1 MIKSSNFP
9 NAYKEVYIILKYV
22 DSEDLKLIPKSF
34 INMLEQNMNDDYK
47 FEFDPNI
54 EFENQKLL
62 RETKSIFAYI
72 FLHFW
77 GNEEQKNIIK
87 AKFKQ
92 DLIEDEE
99 EKKIK
104 FPITNIFESRQK
116 NNVISEENV
125 QLVQYKK
132 ENILTKIINKMKKW
146 TMTKE

>member
-62 RETKSIFAYI
+62 RETKSILAYI

-125 QLVQYKK
+125 QQVQYKK

>member
-62 RETKSIFAYI
+62 RETKSILAYI

>member
-77 GNEEQKNIIK
+77 E
-87 AKFKQ
+87 
-92 DLIEDEE
+92 
-99 EKKIK
+99 
-104 FPITNIFESRQK
+104 
-116 NNVISEENV
+116 
-125 QLVQYKK
+125 
-132 ENILTKIINKMKKW
+132 MKSKR
-146 TMTKE
+146 TL